1 LPEAAIDARSAA
13 KAVKKATARSGRVFG
28 DFLTGRLKKVP

>member
-13 KAVKKATARSGRVFG
+13 ETVKKGTERSGRVFG